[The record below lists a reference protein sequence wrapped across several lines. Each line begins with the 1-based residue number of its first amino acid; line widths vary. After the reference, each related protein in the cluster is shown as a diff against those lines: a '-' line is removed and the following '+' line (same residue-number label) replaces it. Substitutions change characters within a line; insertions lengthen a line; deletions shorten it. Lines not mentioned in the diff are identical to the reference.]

1 MQLAAEADVAQKALF
16 HVSDSILRWR
26 DQLVVTSLER
36 ETYGQE
42 PTAQQVLSVV
52 ADMDHE
58 VQVSVLDEAS
68 LPADLKA
75 KLVAKREELAAKQL
89 EAQRRREEIM
99 GSAAAAAAAAV
110 AAAASSSGATAPA
123 FQHRHILDAPEKLA
137 RLVAAAAA
145 ARSAGGAP
153 AGLLDKENIGASAGP
168 TAPASGTS
176 SFPTGRPLANVMPNS
191 VRLVQNGAIA
201 GKLPA
206 GGKRRSPSATRK
218 RMPAAA
224 APAEDTDAAAPY
236 CEPPVSPERVAPP
249 RLTLVELVAEDCDEA
264 MILAPGC
271 DLTLPGEL
279 PGAGP
284 DAGVVEDGGAMSL
297 VPFLPSLKIGRA
309 RHAAPK
315 RHGLGRHSSLDRRT
329 ALTAA
334 VAAFDAE
341 EVLVPRLALR

>member
-1 MQLAAEADVAQKALF
+1 
-16 HVSDSILRWR
+16 
-26 DQLVVTSLER
+26 
-36 ETYGQE
+36 
-42 PTAQQVLSVV
+42 
-52 ADMDHE
+52 
-58 VQVSVLDEAS
+58 
-68 LPADLKA
+68 
-75 KLVAKREELAAKQL
+75 LAAKQ
-89 EAQRRREEIM
+89 RMREEIM
-99 GSAAAAAAAAV
+99 RSAAATAA

-168 TAPASGTS
+168 AAPASGTS

-284 DAGVVEDGGAMSL
+284 DVAVVEDGGAMSL